1 MRKGHFLLSCYALCL
16 GCIVTFSSCDYR
28 LKYNHYISDFV
39 DADTCILTTTHS
51 DLQSQEASSLGLKK
65 ESPGI
70 FALILRDSTTR
81 FTDFDDGIE
90 KNRIFLAKIGDV
102 KCPISRGRTTPR
114 NVVGQINTPEEISIT
129 CDHDFNEHFKAG
141 DELNRIFIF
150 QFLDNLS
157 FIKSG
162 YNWDFY
168 QKRSL
173 ARAHIPEEIA
183 RALASYP
190 DWDFYATENPFQSLI
205 GQEVTFSVRVKFKEG
220 KSLSTSN
227 AIKIPPFPAS

>member
-1 MRKGHFLLSCYALCL
+1 
-16 GCIVTFSSCDYR
+16 
-28 LKYNHYISDFV
+28 
-39 DADTCILTTTHS
+39 
-51 DLQSQEASSLGLKK
+51 
-65 ESPGI
+65 
-70 FALILRDSTTR
+70 
-81 FTDFDDGIE
+81 
-90 KNRIFLAKIGDV
+90 
-102 KCPISRGRTTPR
+102 
-114 NVVGQINTPEEISIT
+114 
-129 CDHDFNEHFKAG
+129 NEHFKAG

-190 DWDFYATENPFQSLI
+190 HWDFYTTDMPFQSLI

>member
-1 MRKGHFLLSCYALCL
+1 MRKGHFLLSCCALCL
-16 GCIVTFSSCDYR
+16 WSIVTFSSCDYR

-102 KCPISRGRTTPR
+102 KCPISISRGRTTPR

-129 CDHDFNEHFKAG
+129 CDHDLMSILRQETSWIGSLFSNSSIISRLSKVATTG
-141 DELNRIFIF
+141 IFTRNAPSLVPI
-150 QFLDNLS
+150 S
-157 FIKSG
+157 P
-162 YNWDFY
+162 
-168 QKRSL
+168 KR
-173 ARAHIPEEIA
+173 
-183 RALASYP
+183 
-190 DWDFYATENPFQSLI
+190 
-205 GQEVTFSVRVKFKEG
+205 
-220 KSLSTSN
+220 
-227 AIKIPPFPAS
+227 

>member
-1 MRKGHFLLSCYALCL
+1 M
-16 GCIVTFSSCDYR
+16 
-28 LKYNHYISDFV
+28 
-39 DADTCILTTTHS
+39 
-51 DLQSQEASSLGLKK
+51 
-65 ESPGI
+65 
-70 FALILRDSTTR
+70 
-81 FTDFDDGIE
+81 
-90 KNRIFLAKIGDV
+90 
-102 KCPISRGRTTPR
+102 
-114 NVVGQINTPEEISIT
+114 
-129 CDHDFNEHFKAG
+129 
-141 DELNRIFIF
+141 NRIFIF

>member
-1 MRKGHFLLSCYALCL
+1 MRKGHFLLSCCALCL
-16 GCIVTFSSCDYR
+16 WSIVTFSSCDYR

-102 KCPISRGRTTPR
+102 KCPISISRGRTTPR

-129 CDHDFNEHFKAG
+129 CDHD
-141 DELNRIFIF
+141 LMSILR
-150 QFLDNLS
+150 
-157 FIKSG
+157 
-162 YNWDFY
+162 
-168 QKRSL
+168 
-173 ARAHIPEEIA
+173 
-183 RALASYP
+183 
-190 DWDFYATENPFQSLI
+190 
-205 GQEVTFSVRVKFKEG
+205 QE
-220 KSLSTSN
+220 TS
-227 AIKIPPFPAS
+227 

>member
-1 MRKGHFLLSCYALCL
+1 M
-16 GCIVTFSSCDYR
+16 
-28 LKYNHYISDFV
+28 
-39 DADTCILTTTHS
+39 
-51 DLQSQEASSLGLKK
+51 
-65 ESPGI
+65 
-70 FALILRDSTTR
+70 
-81 FTDFDDGIE
+81 
-90 KNRIFLAKIGDV
+90 
-102 KCPISRGRTTPR
+102 
-114 NVVGQINTPEEISIT
+114 GQINTPEEISIT

-168 QKRSL
+168 QKHSL

-190 DWDFYATENPFQSLI
+190 DWDFYATEKPFQSLI